1 MTSCPL
7 SRQAIN
13 VYLLSDVLGSFEET
27 FQWMLRGSD
36 QPVLLHV
43 KGEVVGPQFE
53 LDTKQLDFGLVSFG
67 FR

>member
-1 MTSCPL
+1 
-7 SRQAIN
+7 

-36 QPVLLHV
+36 QPVLLHI